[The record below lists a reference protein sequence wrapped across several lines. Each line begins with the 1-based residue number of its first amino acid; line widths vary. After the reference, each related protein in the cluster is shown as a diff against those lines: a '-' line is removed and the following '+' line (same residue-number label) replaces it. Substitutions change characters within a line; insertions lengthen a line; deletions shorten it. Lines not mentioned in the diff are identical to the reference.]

1 MVKQTLGGLTDAM
14 HALREKKRVLEEE
27 IKVLEEQYKELEMKL
42 IELADEQGVTKGN
55 GKAANFTVAESI
67 VPQVENWD
75 DFYRFIHKNKYWHL
89 LERRPSVTG
98 CRELFETKGVIPGVQ
113 KFTKRRVNLRS
124 T

>member
-1 MVKQTLGGLTDAM
+1 MAKETLGGLTDAM
-14 HALREKKRVLEEE
+14 HALREQKRVLEEE
-27 IKVLEEQYKELEMKL
+27 IKALDEQFKALEAKL

-55 GKAANFTVAESI
+55 GKSANFTVAESI